1 MSCLSFIIYD
11 TKMLDSKKIR
21 ELEEKARQIRIMIVE
36 MLARAGSGHPG
47 GSLSSADIL
56 TCLYFSVMRHNAK
69 DPAWPDRDRFHLSK
83 GHCCPALYA
92 VLAECGYFPKSELL
106 NLRKL
111 GGMLQGHPDR
121 HTPGIEVC
129 SGSLGQGLSVAL
141 GMSLAARLDK
151 NDCRVYCL
159 MGDGEIQEGNIW
171 EAAMAAAH
179 YKCDNLC
186 AILDY
191 NGFQID
197 GRVAEVMGI
206 EPLADK
212 WRAFGWQTLEID
224 GHNMAAIHK
233 AFDVAKKS
241 KGKPTIIIAKTIKGK
256 GVSFM
261 ENVVDFHGRAPS
273 LDETHIAIRELS
285 KENGSGI

>member
-1 MSCLSFIIYD
+1 
-11 TKMLDSKKIR
+11 MLDSKKIR
-21 ELEEKARQIRIMIVE
+21 ELEEKARQIRVMIVE
-36 MLARAGSGHPG
+36 MLSRAGSGHPG

-92 VLAECGYFPKSELL
+92 VLAESGYFPKSELL
-106 NLRKL
+106 NLRKF
-111 GGMLQGHPDR
+111 GAMLQGHPDR

-151 NDCRVYCL
+151 NDRRVYCL

-171 EAAMAAAH
+171 EAAMAAVH

-212 WRAFGWQTLEID
+212 WRAFGWHILEID

-233 AFDVAKKS
+233 AFDAAKKTQ
-241 KGKPTIIIAKTIKGK
+241 GMPTIVIAKTIKGK

-261 ENVVDFHGRAPS
+261 ENVADFHGRAPS
-273 LDETHIAIRELS
+273 ADETGQAVKEL
-285 KENGSGI
+285 NH

>member
-1 MSCLSFIIYD
+1 
-11 TKMLDSKKIR
+11 MLDLKKIK

-69 DPAWPDRDRFHLSK
+69 DPTWPDRDRFHLSK

-106 NLRKL
+106 NLRKF
-111 GGMLQGHPDR
+111 GAMLQGHPDR

-129 SGSLGQGLSVAL
+129 SGSLGQGLSVAF
-141 GMSLAARLDK
+141 GMSLAVRLDK
-151 NDCRVYCL
+151 SDSRVYCL

-186 AILDY
+186 AVLDY

-197 GRVAEVMGI
+197 GRVCDVIGV
-206 EPLADK
+206 EPLAGK
-212 WRAFGWQTLEID
+212 WRSFGWQALEID

-233 AFDVAKKS
+233 AFDAAKIT
-241 KGKPTIIIAKTIKGK
+241 KGKPTIIVAKTIKGK

-261 ENVVDFHGRAPS
+261 ENVADFHGRTPS
-273 LDETHIAIRELS
+273 ADETRTAVNELS
-285 KENGSGI
+285 KGNGFVAHG

>member
-1 MSCLSFIIYD
+1 
-11 TKMLDSKKIR
+11 MLDSRKIK
-21 ELEEKARQIRIMIVE
+21 ELEEKARQIRMMIVE
-36 MLARAGSGHPG
+36 MLSSAGSGHPG
-47 GSLSSADIL
+47 GSLSSTDIL
-56 TCLYFSVMRHNAK
+56 TCLYFSVMRHNPK
-69 DPAWPDRDRFHLSK
+69 DPGWPDRDRFHLSK

-92 VLAECGYFPKSELL
+92 ILAESGYFPKEELA
-106 NLRKL
+106 NLRKI
-111 GGMLQGHPDR
+111 GCMLQGHPER

-141 GMSLAARLDK
+141 GMSLAAKLDGK
-151 NDCRVYCL
+151 DYRTYCL

-179 YKCDNLC
+179 YKRDNLC

-197 GRVAEVMGI
+197 GRVSEVMGI
-206 EPLADK
+206 EPLAEK
-212 WRAFGWQTLEID
+212 WRSFGWYVLEID

-233 AFDVAKKS
+233 AFDAAKKI
-241 KGKPTIIIAKTIKGK
+241 KGQPTIIIAKTIKGK

-273 LDETHIAIRELS
+273 AEETIQATKELNS
-285 KENGSGI
+285 KEG